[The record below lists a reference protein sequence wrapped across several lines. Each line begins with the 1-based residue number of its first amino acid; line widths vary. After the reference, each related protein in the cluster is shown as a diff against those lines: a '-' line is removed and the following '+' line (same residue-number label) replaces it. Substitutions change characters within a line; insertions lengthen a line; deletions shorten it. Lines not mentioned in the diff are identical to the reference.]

1 MQELTFTAQGSGLVV
16 TLTPNV
22 LAHFEANVQRGERS
36 EAGGQLFGTFPSPN
50 IMKVEK
56 ATGPVSAY
64 RRFWNKIILNQRAD
78 QREINAEFER
88 GLHYLGDWHTH
99 PVTIPTPSPMD
110 YQTFQSRF
118 RKSTHELHAML
129 MVIVGTNPFPGGLWV
144 GLQNNNMS
152 TTLVEKSFQGEDAR

>member
-1 MQELTFTAQGSGLVV
+1 M
-16 TLTPNV
+16 
-22 LAHFEANVQRGERS
+22 
-36 EAGGQLFGTFPSPN
+36 
-50 IMKVEK
+50 
-56 ATGPVSAY
+56 
-64 RRFWNKIILNQRAD
+64 NQRAD
-78 QREINAEFER
+78 QREINAEFEK

-152 TTLVEKSFQGEDAR
+152 TTLVIS